1 MVAAFPCVDPGINKA
16 GAAGNQRELRRYWVF
31 QPPSGL
37 GFPIAGHSRLWGDA
51 LVDRFSRRQTERVV
65 SAE

>member
-1 MVAAFPCVDPGINKA
+1 MVAALPGVDPGIHKP
-16 GAAGNQRELRRYWVF
+16 GAAGSRRELRRYWVF
-31 QPPSGL
+31 RPPSGL

-51 LVDRFSRRQTERVV
+51 LVDRFSRRQRERVV